1 MSPRCYDLG
10 VVATSA
16 LYRDLAYVFL
26 AAVAGG
32 FVARWLHQPLI
43 LGYVLAG
50 ILVGP
55 FTPGPTLS
63 EVHALEQLAEVGVIL
78 LMYSI
83 GMEFSLAELL
93 KVKWVAIVGGPL
105 GILLSIA
112 LGVGIGRWMGW
123 SVAQGIVVGAVVSV
137 ASTMVLSRL
146 LVDRGQL
153 HSEQGRLMIGIEDLA
168 VVILTIL
175 LPFAGSFDGLKLA
188 QVTLAVG
195 KGLLLLVPVV
205 FAAAKLVPL
214 LLAWVARMKND
225 ELYLLV
231 ALALGFA
238 VAALSQA
245 LGLSLA
251 LGAFLAGMIVSGSEH
266 AHEMLTRLSP
276 MRDAFVALFFVTV
289 GALINPRA
297 LLSDPLLLGVIVALV
312 VVGKLIVWTAVVLLF
327 RYPLRTSLLVGMG
340 LTQIGEFS
348 YVLVHVGRQAGLVE
362 DAVYNAT
369 LAASLLTI
377 LVNSAL
383 MRVGPKWLD
392 RWQIGTVR
400 GAPRTAGP

>member
-1 MSPRCYDLG
+1 L
-10 VVATSA
+10 
-16 LYRDLAYVFL
+16 
-26 AAVAGG
+26 
-32 FVARWLHQPLI
+32 VARRLHQPLI

-63 EVHALEQLAEVGVIL
+63 EVHSLELLAEVGVIL

-93 KVKWVAIVGGPL
+93 KIKWVAIVGAPL

-112 LGVGIGRWMGW
+112 LGVGVGRGMGW
-123 SVAQGIVVGAVVSV
+123 SVAQGVVVGAVVSV

-153 HSEQGRLMIGIEDLA
+153 HSEQGRLMIGITLLEDLA

-175 LPFAGSFDGLKLA
+175 IPFAGSFDALRLA
-188 QVTLAVG
+188 QVALAVG

-205 FAAAKLVPL
+205 FAAARLVPL
-214 LLAWVARMKND
+214 LLARVARMKND

-276 MRDAFVALFFVTV
+276 MRDAFVALFFVTI

-297 LLSDPLLLGVIVALV
+297 LLSNPLLLGAIVALV
-312 VVGKLIVWTAVVLLF
+312 VVGKMVIWTAVVLIF
-327 RYPLRTSLLVGMG
+327 RYPLRTALLVGMG

-348 YVLVHVGRQAGLVE
+348 YVLVQVGRHAKLVE

-369 LAASLLTI
+369 LAASLLSI
-377 LVNSAL
+377 LINSAL
-383 MRVGPKWLD
+383 MRAGPKWLD
-392 RWQIGTVR
+392 RWRIGT
-400 GAPRTAGP
+400 APAAISANNATTHD

>member
-1 MSPRCYDLG
+1 
-10 VVATSA
+10 
-16 LYRDLAYVFL
+16 
-26 AAVAGG
+26 
-32 FVARWLHQPLI
+32 
-43 LGYVLAG
+43 
-50 ILVGP
+50 
-55 FTPGPTLS
+55 
-63 EVHALEQLAEVGVIL
+63 VIL

-93 KVKWVAIVGGPL
+93 KVKWVAIIGGPL

-112 LGVGIGRWMGW
+112 LGVGIGRWVGW
-123 SVAQGIVVGAVVSV
+123 SVAQGIVVGAVISV

-153 HSEQGRLMIGIEDLA
+153 HSEQGRLMIGITLIEDLA

-205 FAAAKLVPL
+205 FAAARLVPL

-276 MRDAFVALFFVTV
+276 MRDAFVALFFVTI
-289 GALINPRA
+289 GTLINPRA
-297 LLSDPLLLGVIVALV
+297 LLSNPILLCVIVALV
-312 VVGKLIVWTAVVLLF
+312 VVGKMVIWTAVVLLF
-327 RYPLRTSLLVGMG
+327 RYPLRTALLVGMG

-348 YVLVHVGRQAGLVE
+348 YVLVQVGRHAGLVE

-369 LAASLLTI
+369 LAASLLSI
-377 LVNSAL
+377 LANSAL
-383 MRVGPKWLD
+383 MRAGPKWLD
-392 RWQIGTVR
+392 RWRIGT
-400 GAPRTAGP
+400 APAATAKA

>member
-1 MSPRCYDLG
+1 

-16 LYRDLAYVFL
+16 LYRDLAYVFI

-32 FVARWLHQPLI
+32 LVARRLRQPLI

-50 ILVGP
+50 IVVGP

-63 EVHALEQLAEVGVIL
+63 ETHALELLAEVGVIL

-93 KVKWVAIVGGPL
+93 KVKWVAIAGGPI
-105 GILLSIA
+105 GILLSIG
-112 LGVGIGRWMGW
+112 LGVGVGRFLGW

-153 HSEQGRLMIGIEDLA
+153 LSEEGRLMIGITLIEDLA

-214 LLAWVARMKND
+214 LLGRVARMKND

-289 GALINPRA
+289 GALINPKA
-297 LLSDPLLLGVIVALV
+297 LLSNPLILGAIVALV
-312 VVGKLIVWTAVVLLF
+312 VFGKLLIWTGVVLVF
-327 RYPLRTSLLVGMG
+327 RYPLRTALLVGIG

-348 YVLVHVGRQAGLVE
+348 FVLVQVGRHAGLVE

-369 LAASLLTI
+369 LAASLLSI
-377 LVNSAL
+377 LANSTL
-383 MRVGPKWLD
+383 MRAGPKWLD
-392 RWQIGTVR
+392 RWRIGTARVE
-400 GAPRTAGP
+400 ARTAGP